1 MPGRAEGGVGVSGGL
16 VMVYPLVL
24 TAASLTNTL
33 FSQVTGSSPLGTEA
47 NAVDAVG
54 YSFRLTDPTPLHTYL
69 MDVRPSM
76 PIFQTHHHDN
86 TLRDE
91 LVRVRAF
98 LDRMRMDDSQE
109 GMDEAQV
116 EFWRKQVLGIG

>member
-1 MPGRAEGGVGVSGGL
+1 
-16 VMVYPLVL
+16 
-24 TAASLTNTL
+24 
-33 FSQVTGSSPLGTEA
+33 
-47 NAVDAVG
+47 
-54 YSFRLTDPTPLHTYL
+54 

-91 LVRVRAF
+91 LVRVRAS

-109 GMDEAQV
+109 GS
-116 EFWRKQVLGIG
+116 G